1 MLGLAWLV
9 AAAGEGAGAGQELP
23 GAGHQHGPRHQ
34 AGAHHAPQPGHLLTH
49 HTTTDN
55 LEWVAQWRTWK
66 MKIWKRKAKRM
77 SPAFLMMLTL
87 PASSSCRDT
96 VSPVCAVSSDLEIL
110 TL

>member
-1 MLGLAWLV
+1 MYTAFALKNLFSASASQPLLVLGLAWLV

-55 LEWVAQWRTWK
+55 MEWWRSGAPG
-66 MKIWKRKAKRM
+66 R
-77 SPAFLMMLTL
+77 
-87 PASSSCRDT
+87 
-96 VSPVCAVSSDLEIL
+96 
-110 TL
+110 